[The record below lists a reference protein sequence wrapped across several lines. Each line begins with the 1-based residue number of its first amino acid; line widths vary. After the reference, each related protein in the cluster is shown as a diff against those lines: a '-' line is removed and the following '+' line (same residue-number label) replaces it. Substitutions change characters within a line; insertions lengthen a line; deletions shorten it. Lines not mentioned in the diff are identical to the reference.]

1 MSKLVQI
8 AQYVPTVENPER
20 EQTLKQ
26 MLTWTGLV
34 LLLYFTLTEI
44 PLYAADAAQV
54 EQAVQERQESNQES
68 P

>member
-34 LLLYFTLTEI
+34 LLLY
-44 PLYAADAAQV
+44 
-54 EQAVQERQESNQES
+54 
-68 P
+68 